1 MIIVCPKCS
10 TRLQVDQEKSPNRP
24 FNVRCPKCN
33 ATITSGTSAGSG
45 GASPAL
51 EQSALAVGGSPATD
65 HPRFEPTTARTYESP
80 VKAAQSVEG
89 GSANEA
95 LQMLAELLS
104 QGGARESQKPGSRPA
119 WDKRKAMVCASE
131 PYREHVAGKL
141 TEIGFQV
148 YVAEDTRQAI
158 ETMRSKQMDVVLL
171 EPQFDPAE
179 QGSAFVVREV
189 NVLRPNQRRRL
200 FFVLLS
206 PSLRTMDAHAAFL
219 NNANAIININDLND
233 LDRVMDVS
241 LRDFNELYREF
252 FSAFGLTAL

>member
-33 ATITSGTSAGSG
+33 ATISSG

-65 HPRFEPTTARTYESP
+65 HPRFEPNTARAYESP
-80 VKAAQSVEG
+80 TSKAQSVEA
-89 GSANEA
+89 GSSNEA
-95 LQMLAELLS
+95 LQMLADLLS
-104 QGGARESQKPGSRPA
+104 QGAAREPQAPGSRPA
-119 WDKRKAMVCASE
+119 WDKRKALVCASE
-131 PYREHVAGKL
+131 TYREPVARRL
-141 TEIGFQV
+141 TDIGFQV
-148 YVAEDTRQAI
+148 FVAEDTRQAI
-158 ETMRSKQMDVVLL
+158 ESMRSKQMDVVLL
-171 EPQFDPAE
+171 EPQFDPTE

-189 NVLRPNQRRRL
+189 NVLRPAQRRRL

-206 PSLRTMDAHAAFL
+206 PSLRTMDALAAFL
-219 NNANAIININDLND
+219 NNANAIVNVNDLDD
-233 LDRVMDVS
+233 LDRVMDIA
-241 LRDFNELYREF
+241 LREFNELYREF